1 MLIFRVLLFRLESL
15 LVALVLVLSILI
27 IMAGLLM
34 VVLPM
39 VIILRVTL
47 MAALPMAVPLALTAV
62 HLDLMK
68 ITPTTTA
75 IIHIHSNQPQTGT
88 GVLPMANSPTKAS
101 ASPPK
106 HTATASVTWATSAT
120 HGAAT

>member
-47 MAALPMAVPLALTAV
+47 MAAPLALTAV